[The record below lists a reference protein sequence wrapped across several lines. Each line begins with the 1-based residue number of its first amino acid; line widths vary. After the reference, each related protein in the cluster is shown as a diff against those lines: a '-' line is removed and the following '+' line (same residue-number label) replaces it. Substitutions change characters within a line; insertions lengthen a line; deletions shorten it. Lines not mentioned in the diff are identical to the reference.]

1 MAKSK
6 QLMFPGMDK
15 IKREKKPKP
24 EVAEVKYRK
33 PRTDKLHEELSAGN
47 RPMFM
52 TAGEITK
59 HANLMDAG
67 TWNRTWLPD
76 KKDSEQLSA
85 EKYVMAKKLKES
97 KTGTASN
104 SHLLKRYQGAYDR
117 FGSWRPSQEESLH
130 ESIARQG
137 LTSPIDLWEHEA
149 AFSNI
154 GSPKSTRR
162 YSINLHEG
170 HHRVAAMRNINPKQ
184 FIAINWE

>member
-6 QLMFPGMDK
+6 QLMLPGMDK

-24 EVAEVKYRK
+24 EKTYKKRK
-33 PRTDKLHEELSAGN
+33 PRYDKLGGELVAGN

-52 TAGEITK
+52 TAGEIVK
-59 HANLMDAG
+59 HANLSDAG
-67 TWNRTWLPD
+67 MYNRTWIPER
-76 KKDSEQLSA
+76 KDSYQLSK
-85 EKYVMAKKLKES
+85 EKYVMAEKLKES

-104 SHLLKRYQGAYDR
+104 SHTPKRYQGAYDR

-130 ESIARQG
+130 ESIARKG
-137 LTSPIDLWEHEA
+137 LTSPIDLIENEA
-149 AFSNI
+149 SFSTL
-154 GSPKSTRR
+154 GSNKYTLRH
-162 YSINLHEG
+162 SINLGEG

>member
-24 EVAEVKYRK
+24 EVIDKGRK

-52 TAGEITK
+52 TAGEIIK

-67 TWNRTWLPD
+67 MRNNTWLPD
-76 KKDSEQLSA
+76 KKDPEQLSS
-85 EKYVMAKKLKES
+85 EKYVMAKKLTES
-97 KTGTASN
+97 KTGTARN
-104 SHLLKRYQGAYDR
+104 SHTPKRYQGEYDR
-117 FGSWRPSQEESLH
+117 YGSWRPSQEESLH
-130 ESIARQG
+130 ESILRQG
-137 LTSPIDLWEHEA
+137 LTSPIDLWENEA

-154 GSPKSTRR
+154 GSHKSTRR